1 MANCLRTWSYAPGD
15 SSCIGSLAAILV
27 IEILVAVGSLTV
39 IMAVLW
45 LWLRGRRA
53 GSIDF
58 TTAAGETMGSSGV
71 PVGTQEEPFDSSA
84 AASAPKTGTFGDG
97 GIEMSAASRTT
108 RTGNENTRTEKGVD
122 LARKE
127 NQEQVDVKEEGK
139 DNTKREKE
147 GVDNEIVCRI
157 GPEGVCYQSVSKK

>member
-1 MANCLRTWSYAPGD
+1 MANNYCLRASWSYAPGD
-15 SSCIGSLAAILV
+15 SSCIGVFAAILV

-45 LWLRGRRA
+45 LWLRGWIT
-53 GSIDF
+53 GSTDF
-58 TTAAGETMGSSGV
+58 TTAAGETVGSNGV
-71 PVGTQEEPFDSSA
+71 PVGMQESFDFSA
-84 AASAPKTGTFGDG
+84 AASAPKTRTFGDSG
-97 GIEMSAASRTT
+97 TEMSAASRTT
-108 RTGNENTRTEKGVD
+108 RTGNV
-122 LARKE
+122 ARKE
-127 NQEQVDVKEEGK
+127 SQEQVDVKEEGK

>member
-1 MANCLRTWSYAPGD
+1 MVSVLIGTWSYAPGD
-15 SSCIGSLAAILV
+15 SSCIGSLAAIFV

-39 IMAVLW
+39 IMAVLR
-45 LWLRGRRA
+45 LWLRGWIT

-84 AASAPKTGTFGDG
+84 AASAPKTRTFGDSG
-97 GIEMSAASRTT
+97 TEMSAASRTT
-108 RTGNENTRTEKGVD
+108 RTGNVP
-122 LARKE
+122 RKE
-127 NQEQVDVKEEGK
+127 SQVQVDVKEEGK

-157 GPEGVCYQSVSKK
+157 GPEGVSYQSVSKK